1 MKENLMRITFTHTHT
16 HAGRQY
22 KPGETLIVPEHDG
35 RWIVDH
41 GRGIDAEGGYSAPVA
56 PPAETPETPGETAP
70 VVEPETAPPAETPVE
85 AAAASNG
92 RKSKTR
98 EDK

>member
-1 MKENLMRITFTHTHT
+1 MRITFTHTHT

-41 GRGIDAEGGYSAPVA
+41 GRGIDAEGGYSAP
-56 PPAETPETPGETAP
+56 AETPETPDETAP

-85 AAAASNG
+85 TAAASNG
-92 RKSKTR
+92 RKSKTQ
-98 EDK
+98 EGK